1 MGERMM
7 AKSALRLVTTRD
19 ELRVV
24 ISAQSWHAVDEP
36 DLFPEGAMLR
46 RTFGVTWAN
55 GLFREPLFGILQSM
69 PAPAFLQNCERA
81 WEALLRDKDLLSF
94 SYQYQFER
102 EMGVRHNG
110 GMGGGFH
117 VRGLVGSIRATPK
130 GYCTLR
136 LRKSVP
142 DSAGNHPMLEVI
154 DLRKS
159 RGIQTDDA
167 GWLKVHRR
175 SLVLDWFQE
184 MPRILE
190 FCRNAGGERIE
201 VRFPE
206 Q

>member
-1 MGERMM
+1 M
-7 AKSALRLVTTRD
+7 AESALMLVTGRD
-19 ELRVV
+19 ELHVV

-36 DLFPEGAMLR
+36 DLFPEGLVLR
-46 RTFGVTWAN
+46 RTFGVTWAK
-55 GLFREPLFGILQSM
+55 GLFREPPFGILQSM
-69 PAPAFLQNCERA
+69 PATTFLQNCERA

-94 SYQYQFER
+94 SYQYEFER
-102 EMGVRHNG
+102 EKGVRHGG

-117 VRGLVGSIRATPK
+117 VRGLVGSIRSTPK

-136 LRKSVP
+136 LRKSAP
-142 DSAGNHPMLEVI
+142 DSTGNRPVVEVI

-159 RGIQTDDA
+159 RVIQTDDA

-201 VRFPE
+201 VRLPE